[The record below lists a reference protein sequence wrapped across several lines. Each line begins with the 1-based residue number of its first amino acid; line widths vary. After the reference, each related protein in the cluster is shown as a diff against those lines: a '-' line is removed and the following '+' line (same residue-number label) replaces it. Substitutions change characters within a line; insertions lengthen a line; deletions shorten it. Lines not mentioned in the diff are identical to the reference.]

1 MAIGSRRSRD
11 RRQRTRRFLFRA
23 LKWVL
28 VLAIFVGLGLWSYRT
43 GLDLARAEVS
53 ALQRRLDALA
63 ADTRELHETNARLDG
78 ELRQARQDYA
88 ALQRRYEQDVP
99 RGAAAEL
106 FSLAQQRIAA
116 GIPRERIEQVLRDA
130 APVLRCEARGTSR
143 RFAIAYGPRAPEA
156 GGFELHDGLVRVSV
170 SARSQTDDL
179 SRAATVVVTVAGQ
192 DPVTLTGL
200 PQRHPVVLGN
210 AELTLSVSSEIRGFA
225 TVALSGC

>member
-11 RRQRTRRFLFRA
+11 RRQRARRFLFRA
-23 LKWVL
+23 AKWVL
-28 VLAIFVGLGLWSYRT
+28 VLAVFVGLGLWSYQT
-43 GLDLARAEVS
+43 GLELARAEVA

-63 ADTRELHETNARLDG
+63 ADTRALHATNVRLEG
-78 ELRQARQDYA
+78 ELRQAREDHA

-116 GIPRERIEQVLRDA
+116 GIPRERIEQALRDA
-130 APVLRCEARGTSR
+130 APILRCEGRGTSR
-143 RFAIAYGPRAPEA
+143 RFAIAYGPRPPE
-156 GGFELHDGLVRVSV
+156 GPGFELHDGLVRVSV
-170 SARSQTDDL
+170 SARSQADDL
-179 SRAATVVVTVAGQ
+179 SRAATVVVAVAGQ

-200 PQRHPVVLGN
+200 PQRHPVLLGN

>member
-1 MAIGSRRSRD
+1 MSIGNRRSRD
-11 RRQRTRRFLFRA
+11 RRQRARRFVFRA
-23 LKWVL
+23 TKWVL
-28 VLAIFVGLGLWSYRT
+28 VLAIFIGLGLWSYQT

-53 ALQRRLDALA
+53 GLQRRLDALG
-63 ADTRELHETNARLDG
+63 ADTRALHATNARLEG
-78 ELRQARQDYA
+78 ELRQARQDNA

-106 FSLAQQRIAA
+106 FSLAQQRIGA

-130 APVLRCEARGTSR
+130 APVIRCEARGTSR
-143 RFAIAYGPRAPEA
+143 RFAIAYGPRVPENA
-156 GGFELHDGLVRVSV
+156 GFELHDGLVRVSV
-170 SARSQTDDL
+170 SARNQTDDL

-192 DPVTLTGL
+192 EPVTLTGL